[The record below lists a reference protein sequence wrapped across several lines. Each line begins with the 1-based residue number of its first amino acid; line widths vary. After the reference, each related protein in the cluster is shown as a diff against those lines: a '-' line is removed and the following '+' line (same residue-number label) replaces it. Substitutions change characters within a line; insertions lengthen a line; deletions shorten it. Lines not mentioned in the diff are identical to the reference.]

1 MSRDGP
7 GQRNLSRDICSRTCP
22 GTTGHRDKNLFLS
35 RDKGTTG
42 RPAGRPVPWKH
53 YFEYLHNNCN
63 AAFLEKNERR
73 KGFKI
78 KSIRQVSTMH
88 FKANQGACVLL
99 PTAELLLR
107 IFISLKRILLKVNL
121 FQNVILVSSNSS
133 EKTNENKS
141 TLGIILDIRF
151 FERTEDTK
159 KSF

>member
-1 MSRDGP
+1 
-7 GQRNLSRDICSRTCP
+7 
-22 GTTGHRDKNLFLS
+22 
-35 RDKGTTG
+35 
-42 RPAGRPVPWKH
+42 
-53 YFEYLHNNCN
+53 
-63 AAFLEKNERR
+63 
-73 KGFKI
+73 
-78 KSIRQVSTMH
+78 MH

>member
-1 MSRDGP
+1 MGNLVLFFWKFFNRFVP
-7 GQRNLSRDICSRTCP
+7 GQRDT
-22 GTTGHRDKNLFLS
+22 GTRIFFCLGE
-35 RDKGTTG
+35 KGTT
-42 RPAGRPVPWKH
+42 GRPVPWKH

-141 TLGIILDIRF
+141 TLGKVASSRPVYWLF
-151 FERTEDTK
+151 LGCY
-159 KSF
+159 

>member
-1 MSRDGP
+1 MKVLVS
-7 GQRNLSRDICSRTCP
+7 T
-22 GTTGHRDKNLFLS
+22 
-35 RDKGTTG
+35 
-42 RPAGRPVPWKH
+42 
-53 YFEYLHNNCN
+53 FEYLHKNCN

-88 FKANQGACVLL
+88 FKANQGACVLLLL

-141 TLGIILDIRF
+141 TLGKVASSRPVY
-151 FERTEDTK
+151 
-159 KSF
+159 